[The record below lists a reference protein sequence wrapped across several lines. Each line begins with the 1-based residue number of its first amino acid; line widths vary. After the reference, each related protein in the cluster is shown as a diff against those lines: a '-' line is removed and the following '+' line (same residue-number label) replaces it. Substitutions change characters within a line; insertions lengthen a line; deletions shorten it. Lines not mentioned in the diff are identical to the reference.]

1 MKKKMVRLFIVLGLT
16 IFINILFSKNTN
28 AALNISTSKTEVSAG
43 ESFSVTVSVD
53 SSEAG
58 AINLSATNASLST
71 SYVDLMSTNS
81 ATVSCTAGSSGTINI
96 SASGKVANYNT
107 ETENSQ
113 SASKTI
119 SIKAASN
126 NPINNSSSNLESK
139 PSASNSNSS
148 SSNNSSS
155 NLTAISIDGKQ
166 YANGENVPAVENDKD
181 TVKISAVGT
190 SRYSL
195 KVNGNSVSGTTARL
209 EEGTNEILVTNLDDG
224 KRIKVYIIRKAKEN
238 PIPNVIDETQEE
250 EQNKEASNEE
260 DVAVQ
265 EVEEA
270 NEIVTAEAKN
280 VKSQGDDKVNFAERL
295 VFCVVLVVTIL
306 IGAIIITIVLIIR
319 NNKIEKMQNEKAVE
333 QKETEIS
340 EESHNEPKNFE
351 ENKQKE
357 LKTETKKVKGGKH
370 RAKRFK

>member
-224 KRIKVYIIRKAKEN
+224 KSIKVYIIRKAKEN

>member
-1 MKKKMVRLFIVLGLT
+1 
-16 IFINILFSKNTN
+16 
-28 AALNISTSKTEVSAG
+28 
-43 ESFSVTVSVD
+43 
-53 SSEAG
+53 
-58 AINLSATNASLST
+58 
-71 SYVDLMSTNS
+71 MSTNS
-81 ATVSCTAGSSGTINI
+81 ATVTCTAGSSGTINI

-126 NPINNSSSNLESK
+126 NQINNSSSNSESK

-224 KRIKVYIIRKAKEN
+224 KSIKVYIIRKAKEN

-260 DVAVQ
+260 DVAMQ

-357 LKTETKKVKGGKH
+357 IKTETKKVKGGKH

>member
-1 MKKKMVRLFIVLGLT
+1 MKKKTVRLFIALGLT

-28 AALNISTSKTEVSAG
+28 AALNISTSKTEVLAG

-81 ATVSCTAGSSGTINI
+81 ATVTCTAGSSGTINI

-126 NPINNSSSNLESK
+126 NQINNSSSNSESK

-224 KRIKVYIIRKAKEN
+224 KSIKVYIIRKAKEN

-260 DVAVQ
+260 DVAMQ

-357 LKTETKKVKGGKH
+357 IKTETKKVKGGKH

>member
-1 MKKKMVRLFIVLGLT
+1 MKKKTVRLFIALGLT

-28 AALNISTSKTEVSAG
+28 AALNISTSKTEVLAG

-81 ATVSCTAGSSGTINI
+81 VTVTCTAGSSGTINI
-96 SASGKVANYNT
+96 SASGKIANYNT

-126 NPINNSSSNLESK
+126 NQINNSSSNSESK

-155 NLTAISIDGKQ
+155 NLTAINIDGKQ

-224 KRIKVYIIRKAKEN
+224 KSIKVYIIRKAKEN

-260 DVAVQ
+260 DVAMQ

-357 LKTETKKVKGGKH
+357 IKTETKKVKGGKH

>member
-1 MKKKMVRLFIVLGLT
+1 MKKKTVRLFIALGLT

-28 AALNISTSKTEVSAG
+28 AALNISTSKTEVLAG

-81 ATVSCTAGSSGTINI
+81 VTVTCTAGSSGTINI

-126 NPINNSSSNLESK
+126 NQINNSSSNSESI

-224 KRIKVYIIRKAKEN
+224 KSIKVYIIRKAKEN

-260 DVAVQ
+260 DVAMQ

-357 LKTETKKVKGGKH
+357 IKTETKKVKGGKH